1 MTITRR
7 LYKYP
12 LPKFIMRLSTYTMYV
27 QEARNIV
34 CSDRSL
40 RWRKVAAQ
48 QIEIAQLKSLMV
60 INTEYVSTYFAV
72 LGVSPN
78 STSHPLCDF
87 RAVVTFQP
95 VLHLSAS
102 YIKILEKSYKIM
114 SVSSSFGGVIGTT
127 DQYILEQKGKGN
139 SSLYLPNFR
148 KYILIA
154 VSMSCCSCGP
164 SHHRRNCRVVNLVT
178 LASSRSSCSI
188 LVCSILFLPS
198 NPLKSNYELLSIS

>member
-1 MTITRR
+1 
-7 LYKYP
+7 
-12 LPKFIMRLSTYTMYV
+12 
-27 QEARNIV
+27 
-34 CSDRSL
+34 
-40 RWRKVAAQ
+40 
-48 QIEIAQLKSLMV
+48 MV

-78 STSHPLCDF
+78 STSRPLCDF
-87 RAVVTFQP
+87 RAVVTSQP

-102 YIKILEKSYKIM
+102 YIKIITRKSYKIM
-114 SVSSSFGGVIGTT
+114 SVSSSFWGVIGTT
-127 DQYILEQKGKGN
+127 NQYILEQKGKGN

-164 SHHRRNCRVVNLVT
+164 SHHRRNCRVVNPVT
-178 LASSRSSCSI
+178 LASSRSFCSI

-198 NPLKSNYELLSIS
+198 NPLKSSYELLSIS